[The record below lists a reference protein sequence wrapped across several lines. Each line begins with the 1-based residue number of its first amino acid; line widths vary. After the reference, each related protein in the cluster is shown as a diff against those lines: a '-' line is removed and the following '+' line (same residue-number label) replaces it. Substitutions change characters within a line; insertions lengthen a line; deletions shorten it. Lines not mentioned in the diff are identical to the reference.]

1 MGKGGEGM
9 QTIKVRNNTTLT
21 DFSALFRAALYLSGK
36 KEEAEEKGFRIS
48 VRENGANKIV
58 KITEEG
64 EME

>member
-1 MGKGGEGM
+1 M
-9 QTIKVRNNTTLT
+9 QTIKVRNHTTLA

-36 KEEAEEKGFRIS
+36 RDEAEEKGFQIS
-48 VRENGANKIV
+48 VRENGANKVV

>member
-1 MGKGGEGM
+1 M
-9 QTIKVRNNTTLT
+9 QTIKVKNTTTLA

-36 KEEAEEKGFRIS
+36 RDEAEEKGFQIS
-48 VRENGANKIV
+48 VRENGANKVV

>member
-1 MGKGGEGM
+1 M
-9 QTIKVRNNTTLT
+9 QTIKVRNHTTLA

-36 KEEAEEKGFRIS
+36 KGEAEEKGFRIS